1 MPISPL
7 RYNRYS
13 LGVHEYM
20 VHPQLL
26 RILLRM
32 SLLHIHTPRVYA
44 FRSRDN
50 QQRNVTL

>member
-7 RYNRYS
+7 RYNQYS

-20 VHPQLL
+20 GHPQLL
-26 RILLRM
+26 QILLRM
-32 SLLHIHTPRVYA
+32 SLLHTHILHVYA
-44 FRSRDN
+44 FHSHDN